1 MGQRLQTKI
10 THCVPLYFPRL
21 YTQYESWPRRWT
33 FKLTLWYG
41 ALALNLPWMYRSTR
55 LVFPPYSFPR
65 RTTFK
70 STFPAMAVKYGS
82 WPWQESIQ
90 LVAVI
95 GKRYRLPVKLD
106 QFLPKA
112 QKNCI
117 IIISVESCGRV
128 LSMWRSYETGWR
140 RCSVIPVSSG
150 AHLQLWAAS
159 RSTGKLRS
167 TFLSGRDQHMT
178 IRNIADGWLCW
189 V

>member
-1 MGQRLQTKI
+1 VSGLWKSYLLIKSQEPHPSLQIMGQRLQTKI

-95 GKRYRLPVKLD
+95 GKKVSATCQTWSISSESPEKLYHYH
-106 QFLPKA
+106 FR
-112 QKNCI
+112 
-117 IIISVESCGRV
+117 RV
-128 LSMWRSYETGWR
+128 LWA
-140 RCSVIPVSSG
+140 CSEHVKVLRDGMASLQRYSCLFRG
-150 AHLQLWAAS
+150 AS
-159 RSTGKLRS
+159 PT
-167 TFLSGRDQHMT
+167 LSCLKVHR
-178 IRNIADGWLCW
+178 
-189 V
+189 

>member
-1 MGQRLQTKI
+1 MGQRLQTKT
-10 THCVPLYFPRL
+10 THCVPLHFQRL
-21 YTQYESWPRRWT
+21 LHPVLWVMTSSWT

-95 GKRYRLPVKLD
+95 GKKVSATCQTWSISSESPEKLYRYHFRR
-106 QFLPKA
+106 
-112 QKNCI
+112 
-117 IIISVESCGRV
+117 EYCGRV

-140 RCSVIPVSSG
+140 RCSVIPVSSR

-159 RSTGKLRS
+159 RPTGKLRS
-167 TFLSGRDQHMT
+167 TFLSGRD
-178 IRNIADGWLCW
+178 
-189 V
+189 

>member
-1 MGQRLQTKI
+1 MNGRQRYPTLNTRCTTGTDRLGSLEIGPVSGLWKSYLLIKSQETHPSLQW
-10 THCVPLYFPRL
+10 VRDYRL
-21 YTQYESWPRRWT
+21 KSPIVFHHISKDFYTQSHESWPRRWT

-95 GKRYRLPVKLD
+95 GKKVTATCQTWSISSESPEK
-106 QFLPKA
+106 
-112 QKNCI
+112 I
-117 IIISVESCGRV
+117 IL
-128 LSMWRSYETGWR
+128 LSF
-140 RCSVIPVSSG
+140 P
-150 AHLQLWAAS
+150 
-159 RSTGKLRS
+159 
-167 TFLSGRDQHMT
+167 
-178 IRNIADGWLCW
+178 
-189 V
+189 